1 MQPKTVGQEADCDVD
16 SEKEE
21 ESGNPNNS
29 NNNEEEDWMFKTFD
43 KAKLGGKPSADKQ
56 SLDPFGEL
64 NKP

>member
-1 MQPKTVGQEADCDVD
+1 MQPITVGQEADCDVD

-21 ESGNPNNS
+21 ESGNPSNS
-29 NNNEEEDWMFKTFD
+29 NNNEEDWMFKTFD

>member
-1 MQPKTVGQEADCDVD
+1 MQPKAVGQEADCDVD

-21 ESGNPNNS
+21 DNGNPSNS
-29 NNNEEEDWMFKTFD
+29 NNEEDWMFKTFD